1 MADLLSSLESHL
13 TSTGG
18 IAPKLREHVER
29 IDRYM
34 TSATESN
41 GKLVTIVSILA
52 YILWACDIKACVI
65 GIHHS

>member
-41 GKLVTIVSILA
+41 GRLATVVSILA
-52 YILWACDIKACVI
+52 CLWVYGAKKCVI
-65 GIHHS
+65 DIPHT

>member
-34 TSATESN
+34 TSATEGN
-41 GKLVTIVSILA
+41 GRLATVVSILA
-52 YILWACDIKACVI
+52 CLWVYGAKKCVI
-65 GIHHS
+65 GIPHT

>member
-34 TSATESN
+34 TNATESN
-41 GKLVTIVSILA
+41 GKLATVVSILA
-52 YILWACDIKACVI
+52 CLWVYGTKKCVT
-65 GIHHS
+65 GIPHT

>member
-34 TSATESN
+34 TSATGSN
-41 GKLVTIVSILA
+41 GKLATFVGTLA
-52 YILWACDIKACVI
+52 YILWACDTKRCVI
-65 GIHHS
+65 GITHP

>member
-34 TSATESN
+34 TRATESN
-41 GKLVTIVSILA
+41 GRLATVVSILA
-52 YILWACDIKACVI
+52 CLWVYGAKKCVI
-65 GIHHS
+65 GIPHT

>member
-1 MADLLSSLESHL
+1 MANLLSSLESHL

-41 GKLVTIVSILA
+41 GRLATVVSILVC
-52 YILWACDIKACVI
+52 LCVYGTKKCEI
-65 GIHHS
+65 GISHT

>member
-41 GKLVTIVSILA
+41 GRLAVVSILA
-52 YILWACDIKACVI
+52 CLWVYGTKKCVI
-65 GIHHS
+65 GIPYT

>member
-1 MADLLSSLESHL
+1 MANLLSSLESHL

-41 GKLVTIVSILA
+41 GRLATVVSILVC
-52 YILWACDIKACVI
+52 LWVYGTKKCEI
-65 GIHHS
+65 GISHT

>member
-41 GKLVTIVSILA
+41 GRLATVVSILA
-52 YILWACDIKACVI
+52 CLWVYGAKKCVI
-65 GIHHS
+65 GIPHT